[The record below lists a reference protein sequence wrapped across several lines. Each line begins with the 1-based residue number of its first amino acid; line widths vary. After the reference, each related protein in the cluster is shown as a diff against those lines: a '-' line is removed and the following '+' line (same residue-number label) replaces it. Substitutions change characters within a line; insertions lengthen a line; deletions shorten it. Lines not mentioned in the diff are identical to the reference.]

1 MKVSSSA
8 SAAERDVVVTLP
20 EFPDQELL
28 AAQAVLPAR
37 LVMTVIRTKKLASII
52 LLIDDGVFMSCLL

>member
-28 AAQAVLPAR
+28 AAQAVPPAR